1 MNDKERISYLETV
14 LRDEA
19 GTLRCQD
26 ERYLLDTAER
36 MQAAAD
42 GKEVP
47 QSSVGTFTFRGEK
60 WAVQRIRRGERVP
73 GAATHGWYM
82 DEEAQHI
89 ARGRASLSEV
99 ADAIVRLT
107 NGSSRTPGWEMD
119 ETVNDQNY
127 DILAFWRLT

>member
-1 MNDKERISYLETV
+1 MTDKERISYLEGV

-19 GTLRCQD
+19 STLRCQD

-60 WAVQRIRRGERVP
+60 WAVQRVRRGEKVP
-73 GAATHGWYM
+73 DAATHGWYM
-82 DEEAQHI
+82 GEEEQHI
-89 ARGRASLSEV
+89 ARGRSSLSEV
-99 ADAIVRLT
+99 ADAIVHLI

-119 ETVNDQNY
+119 ETVNDQK
-127 DILAFWRLT
+127 DDLLAFWRLS